1 MRCQSILNLGSITNE
16 IMVYSAYNIDH
27 MYVLQI
33 ENTSESDP
41 RSYEATKAVAK
52 KAQKTFQ
59 HTALQYT
66 SIMEVMGSNPIEASE
81 FLGGLSLQLL

>member
-59 HTALQYT
+59 HTALQHT
-66 SIMEVMGSNPIEASE
+66 SIIEVMGSNPIGA
-81 FLGGLSLQLL
+81 QLLHNL